1 MVLKKLVL
9 LCLPLLLVGC
19 GDGSDGSDGRPGA
32 DGTNAADQIARVS
45 GSLAPGETLTLSH
58 ALTAYDSE
66 VTFSYLGTKY
76 DAEEFSDV
84 YQAVD
89 IESAVMALEGY
100 DPEPPYDHWDWTDIT
115 FLETASGFD
124 MFALKIIWNDDDDDD
139 AVSFVKASLDEQGVR
154 TGDLIE
160 LIPDTGY

>member
-19 GDGSDGSDGRPGA
+19 GDGSDGRPGADGSDGSDGRPGA

-84 YQAVD
+84 HQAVD
-89 IESAVMALEGY
+89 IESAVVALEGY
-100 DPEPPYDHWDWTDIT
+100 DPEPHTM
-115 FLETASGFD
+115 SG
-124 MFALKIIWNDDDDDD
+124 I
-139 AVSFVKASLDEQGVR
+139 GVI
-154 TGDLIE
+154 L
-160 LIPDTGY
+160 PF